1 MSDTLTI
8 EVLAGMANRIRAM
21 VSAICLAADLDM
33 KLRVIWSANHTSCM
47 ARFDMLFDV
56 KALPDWV
63 TVDMGPR
70 PEHSVEILS
79 PQDLELYLQ
88 SGSRQPIR
96 SYGHFYQKDPKKWFS
111 YLCCFKPLQELPF
124 QIPEGAVGVHIR
136 RGDHQKARQFSP
148 IHLFI
153 EEMKKEPET
162 TVFVVA
168 TDDRNER
175 NALLEHFHASRLL
188 FPANT
193 LSRFTLKGM
202 QDALLDFVALSKCD
216 KILASY
222 NSSFSELAA
231 IYGCKPIHVVKTT

>member
-1 MSDTLTI
+1 MTGTLTI

-33 KLRVIWSANHTSCM
+33 NLRVIWSANDPACM
-47 ARFDMLFDV
+47 ARFDMLFD
-56 KALPDWV
+56 KNALPPWV
-63 TVDMGPR
+63 SVDMGPR
-70 PEHSVEILS
+70 LENAIDVLS
-79 PQDLELYLQ
+79 PDDLERYIQ
-88 SGSRQPIR
+88 SGSKETIR

-111 YLCCFKPLQELPF
+111 YLCCIKPLQPLSF
-124 QIPEGAVGVHIR
+124 QIPDGAVGVHIR

-162 TVFVVA
+162 TIFVVA

-175 NALLEHFHASRLL
+175 KALLEHFDSSRLI

-193 LSRFTLKGM
+193 LSRMTLKGM
-202 QDALLDFVALSKCD
+202 QDALQDFIALSKCQ
-216 KILASY
+216 KVLASY

-231 IYGCKPIHVVKTT
+231 TYGCIPLHVVKTV